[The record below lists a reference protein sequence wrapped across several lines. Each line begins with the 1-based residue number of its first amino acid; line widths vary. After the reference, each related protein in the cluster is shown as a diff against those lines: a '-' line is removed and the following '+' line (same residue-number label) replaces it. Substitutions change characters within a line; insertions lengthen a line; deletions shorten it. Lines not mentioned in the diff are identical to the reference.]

1 MSQKLSARSLVRT
14 LILISAIATVNVAAA
29 SADAVFV
36 VNSKDS
42 GPGSFRS
49 AILVANGDPTIDRV
63 VFLGKVSTIFLTQ
76 KVEFAGAQ
84 DLSIVG
90 NGATLDG
97 SKAGGDAAF
106 VASGGGSL
114 AVSSLT
120 VRNALAEGIVV
131 QVPPTATG
139 TIKVSLVNVD
149 IVNNDGH
156 GVLVNDQ
163 EDPSTKEGEQ
173 PDPDGSAA
181 TLDVSVI
188 NCRFIHNGYSVSDR
202 DGLRVN
208 EGGDGDL
215 IITVKYTLAE
225 ENGADGIEVDERGAG
240 DVHVNMLGTRLIG
253 NGPFDQLDLDDG
265 FDIDEYNDG
274 SIFGAVV
281 LSVANHN
288 HEQGFDFNENNAGD
302 LRADMQ
308 LVSAI
313 GNGQEGIEFEE
324 DDDFGEEG
332 DTNGGGGDI
341 VTVMSNIV
349 TIGNGNGS
357 DGGLK
362 IREKETGNLDV
373 TLTNILSVDNFG
385 SGILAREGQ
394 TGNSVVKITTALVSG
409 NKISDLGAGEFGGGH
424 GIELLESGGGN
435 LTGTVVNSNSAANEV
450 FGVFADE
457 TGAGTAAVTLSGV
470 TFFGAPNGAGNI
482 GGNAIVP

>member
-1 MSQKLSARSLVRT
+1 M
-14 LILISAIATVNVAAA
+14 
-29 SADAVFV
+29 D
-36 VNSKDS
+36 
-42 GPGSFRS
+42 
-49 AILVANGDPTIDRV
+49 DPTISRV
-63 VFLGKVSTIFLTQ
+63 QFLGKVSTIFLTQ

-97 SKAGGDAAF
+97 SKAGGDPAF

-114 AVSSLT
+114 AVSSLK
-120 VRNALAEGIVV
+120 VRNSLAEGIVV

-139 TIKVSLVNVD
+139 TIRVSLVNVD
-149 IVNNDGH
+149 IVNNLGH

-163 EDPSTKEGEQ
+163 EDPSTTDGVQ

-181 TLDVSVI
+181 TVDVSVI
-188 NCRFIHNGYSVSDR
+188 NCRFIHNGYSVTDR

-215 IITVKYTLAE
+215 IITVKHTLAE

-240 DVHVNMLGTRLIG
+240 DVRVDMLATRLIA
-253 NGPFDQLDLDDG
+253 NGPFDPADLDDG

-274 SIFGAVV
+274 SILGTIV

-288 HEQGFDFNENNAGD
+288 HEEGFDFNENNAGD
-302 LRADMQ
+302 LRVDMQ

-313 GNGQEGIEFEE
+313 GNGEEGIDLEE
-324 DDDFGEEG
+324 DDDFA
-332 DTNGGGGDI
+332 GGGDL

-349 TIGNGNGS
+349 TIGNGNGA
-357 DGGLK
+357 DGALK
-362 IREKETGNLDV
+362 IREKEAGNLDV
-373 TLTNILSVDNFG
+373 TLTNILSVNNFG
-385 SGILAREGQ
+385 SGIFARESQ
-394 TGNSVVKITTALVSG
+394 AGNSVVTITRALVSG
-409 NKISDLGAGEFGGGH
+409 SKISDLGDGEFGGGH

-435 LTGTVVNSNSAANEV
+435 LTGTVENSNSAANEV

-457 TGAGTAAVTLSGV
+457 TGAGIGAVTLTGV
-470 TFFGAPNGAGNI
+470 TFFGAPNGAGNT

>member
-1 MSQKLSARSLVRT
+1 MTIRRS
-14 LILISAIATVNVAAA
+14 S
-29 SADAVFV
+29 
-36 VNSKDS
+36 
-42 GPGSFRS
+42 
-49 AILVANGDPTIDRV
+49 RV

-84 DLSIVG
+84 DLSIIG

-97 SKAGGDAAF
+97 SKAGGDPAF

-114 AVSSLT
+114 AVSSLK
-120 VRNALAEGIVV
+120 VRNSLAEGIVV

-139 TIKVSLVNVD
+139 TIRVSLVNVD

-163 EDPSTKEGEQ
+163 EDPSTVDGVQ

-215 IITVKYTLAE
+215 IITVRYTLAE

-240 DVHVNMLGTRLIG
+240 DVRVEMLATRLIA
-253 NGPFDQLDLDDG
+253 NGPFDLSDLDDG

-274 SIFGAVV
+274 SIFGTIV

-288 HEQGFDFNENNAGD
+288 REEGFDFNENNAGD
-302 LRADMQ
+302 LRVDMQ

-313 GNGQEGIEFEE
+313 GNGEEGIDLEE
-324 DDDFGEEG
+324 DDDFG
-332 DTNGGGGDI
+332 GGGDL

-349 TIGNGNGS
+349 TIGNGNGA
-357 DGGLK
+357 DGALK
-362 IREKETGNLDV
+362 IREKEAGNLDV
-373 TLTNILSVDNFG
+373 TLTNILSVNNFG
-385 SGILAREGQ
+385 SGIFARESGA
-394 TGNSVVKITTALVSG
+394 GNSVVTIKRALVSG
-409 NKISDLGAGEFGGGH
+409 SKISDLGDGEFGGGH
-424 GIELLESGGGN
+424 GIEILESGGGD
-435 LTGTVVNSNSAANEV
+435 LDRDRGELELCSERGLRCVC
-450 FGVFADE
+450 
-457 TGAGTAAVTLSGV
+457 
-470 TFFGAPNGAGNI
+470 
-482 GGNAIVP
+482 

>member
-1 MSQKLSARSLVRT
+1 MSQKVSARSIVLTLVFVFS
-14 LILISAIATVNVAAA
+14 IAMVSAAAA
-29 SADAVFV
+29 SADTVYV

-49 AILVANGDPTIDRV
+49 AILLANDDPTIGRV

-84 DLSIVG
+84 DLSIIG

-97 SKAGGDAAF
+97 SKAGGDPAF

-114 AVSSLT
+114 AVSSLK
-120 VRNALAEGIVV
+120 VRNSLAEGIVV
-131 QVPPTATG
+131 QVPPAATG

-163 EDPSTKEGEQ
+163 ENPSTVDGVQ

-240 DVHVNMLGTRLIG
+240 DVHVDMLGTRLIG
-253 NGPFDQLDLDDG
+253 NGPFDRLDLDDG

-274 SIFGAVV
+274 SIFGTVV

-302 LRADMQ
+302 LRVDMQ

-394 TGNSVVKITTALVSG
+394 TGNSVVRITRALVSG
-409 NKISDLGAGEFGGGH
+409 SKISDLGGGEFGGGH

-457 TGAGTAAVTLSGV
+457 TGAGTGAVTLSNV
-470 TFFGAPNGAGNI
+470 TFFGAPNGAGNT
-482 GGNAIVP
+482 GGSAIVP